1 MCLVQSVEVLHSSK
15 GCGRN
20 LKNIP
25 RYDLLFRRVAGDS
38 PRSIWRSSKN
48 SSMRIIIIILYGA
61 HWGSSYSRRAYKA
74 PDKDDLISVAP
85 RIAYIQNVNPL
96 LQCPPAPYFR

>member
-38 PRSIWRSSKN
+38 PRSIWRSSRN
-48 SSMRIIIIILYGA
+48 SSGRMI
-61 HWGSSYSRRAYKA
+61 
-74 PDKDDLISVAP
+74 
-85 RIAYIQNVNPL
+85 NVK
-96 LQCPPAPYFR
+96 